1 MKAYLLLS
9 AMIFVSII
17 YTTVNA
23 SEVTTY
29 IDGDV
34 MLKVYT
40 MPNGGVA
47 KREYYVAGTKVRC
60 IKYKN
65 NMIKVETLYD
75 TAGKKVLVNKYI
87 DNQVVKTVTYNHGV
101 YESTKEMVA

>member
-1 MKAYLLLS
+1 MKVYLLLS
-9 AMIFVSII
+9 AMILVTLI
-17 YTTVNA
+17 YTTVDA

-34 MLKVYT
+34 MLKVYS
-40 MPNGGVA
+40 MPSGGVL

-65 NMIKVETLYD
+65 NMIKLETIYD
-75 TAGKKVLVNKYI
+75 ESGKKAFVNKYI
-87 DNQVVKTVTYNHGV
+87 DNQVVKTVTYNHGI
-101 YESTKEMVA
+101 YESTTDMVA